1 MHAFKYVRAFRN
13 ARTLQRTLPV
23 MVPLSVVEGMREDAK
38 AAAARQRED
47 AMAAAAHLVKAND
60 GRYALLEEL
69 SAIKLAK
76 AIYEG
81 DLARGKINARTLTE
95 EALAEVWR
103 SWEDL
108 TAENKQLFC
117 PATKQKPFSAT
128 QQLRELLRF
137 PAVAAYLRV
146 AEQDNGLAEGVLAK
160 SADTMYP
167 ALCTPLH
174 SRAAGAQV
182 QRLPVDVF
190 SGVGENG
197 RIAFAALLAF
207 GGRNVGMYQPCGKV
221 VPVVLR
227 VAPLR
232 GLRAT
237 LEEITGSTKLPPIA
251 ASVEL
256 GAAGAAEPPGQ
267 VE

>member
-1 MHAFKYVRAFRN
+1 MHAFKYVRAYRI

-23 MVPLSVVEGMREDAK
+23 MVPLSVLEGMREEV
-38 AAAARQRED
+38 ARLRED
-47 AMAAAAHLVKAND
+47 AMAAAAQLVKAND
-60 GRYALLEEL
+60 GRFALLEEL

-76 AIYEG
+76 ALYEG
-81 DLARGKINARTLTE
+81 DLARGKISARTLTE

-117 PATKQKPFSAT
+117 PATKQKPYSAT

-174 SRAAGAQV
+174 SRAPGAQV
-182 QRLPVDVF
+182 QRLPADVF
-190 SGVGENG
+190 SAIGENG

-237 LEEITGSTKLPPIA
+237 LEEITDSAKLPPIA

-256 GAAGAAEPPGQ
+256 GAAGAAEPPG
-267 VE
+267 

>member
-13 ARTLQRTLPV
+13 ARTLQRSLPV
-23 MVPLSVVEGMREDAK
+23 MVPLSVLEGMREEV
-38 AAAARQRED
+38 ARLRED
-47 AMAAAAHLVKAND
+47 AMTAAAQLVKASD

-76 AIYEG
+76 ALYEG
-81 DLARGKINARTLTE
+81 DLARGKTSARTLAE

-108 TAENKQLFC
+108 TAENQQLFC

-190 SGVGENG
+190 SGIGENG

-221 VPVVLR
+221 VTVVLR

-237 LEEITGSTKLPPIA
+237 LEEITDSAKLPPIA

-256 GAAGAAEPPGQ
+256 GAAGAAEPPG
-267 VE
+267 